1 MVAPGLNVLL
11 LRATL
16 VAGSLALVF
25 SAFTLTGAAPA
36 IWRATVVCT
45 AVFYAL
51 AHAIPDVI
59 FRVQSMPYTY
69 QLHNNF
75 GARGFELQNVTYA
88 AYHTHWY
95 NHATHAAFPL
105 EAWLWFVVAAHW
117 GGALGL
123 AALCSVLC
131 AQAFSFGERRF
142 ALGVSTLW
150 IGFAVS
156 AGVALAMLGQGVLEI
171 AQLGLVSFGFWRFTG
186 HWVEPL
192 PPGVVGNRGFVR
204 RADAN
209 AGWRLC
215 LPLAL
220 GYLSEF
226 AAGLPF
232 RLVNSWLFRAAE
244 RLGYRPLRALGLN
257 RTHEFAI
264 RIHEQG
270 WSAQATTAALVSA
283 ARELGVDRLSAR
295 GVSPREASAR

>member
-11 LRATL
+11 ARAAL

-25 SAFTLTGAAPA
+25 GAFALTGATPA
-36 IWRATVVCT
+36 IWRATLVCT
-45 AVFYAL
+45 AVFYVL
-51 AHAIPDVI
+51 VHAIPDLM
-59 FRVQSMPYTY
+59 FRAQSMPYTY

-75 GARGFELQNVTYA
+75 GARGFEFQNVTYA

-105 EAWLWFVVAAHW
+105 EAWLWFIVAAHW

-123 AALCSVLC
+123 AALCSALC

-156 AGVALAMLGQGVLEI
+156 AGVALAMLGQAVLEI
-171 AQLGLVSFGFWRFTG
+171 AQLGLISFGFWRFTG

-192 PPGVVGNRGFVR
+192 PPGVAGNRGFVR
-204 RADAN
+204 LTDAN
-209 AGWRLC
+209 VGWRLC

-220 GYLSEF
+220 GYPSEF

-232 RLVNSWLFRAAE
+232 RLVNSWLFRTAE
-244 RLGYRPLRALGLN
+244 QLGYRPHRALDLN
-257 RTHEFAI
+257 RIHEFAI

-270 WSAQATTAALVSA
+270 WSAQATTTALVSA
-283 ARELGVDRLSAR
+283 ARELGAGEPSAR
-295 GVSPREASAR
+295 GALPREASAR